1 MIKIL
6 HFADLHLGV
15 ENYGR
20 LDPQTGLS
28 TRLADFLRCFDFLV
42 DHAAH
47 HDIDLVLFAGDAF
60 KTRDPSPTYQRE
72 FARRIRR
79 LAHDLHIPTFL
90 LVGNHD
96 LPNAADRAH
105 AIEIFDTLAVANVWV
120 ARRPAI
126 HRIPTR
132 HGVVQIVA
140 LPWVTRSALLTRDDA
155 KNLSLQELH
164 EAMLDRLTRLFF
176 GGDGRGGLLA
186 DLDPALPTVLVAHG
200 AVQGAA
206 YGSERSIMLGHE
218 LVLPLSLM
226 THPAFDYV
234 ALGHIHKHQVLH
246 DAPPVVYCGSLE
258 RIDFGEAREHK
269 GFVEVELEKGRAVW
283 RHVATPARPF
293 ISITVDAEG
302 DDPTQRVL
310 SAIAAHDIADAVVRL
325 TIRTTVEANPL
336 LDIAEIRRAL
346 APAAYVAAIA
356 REVDR
361 PARLRLGSQESI
373 EELTVIQVLERYL
386 IARQAPAERRAL
398 LLRYA
403 EGLLAEDDEP

>member
-1 MIKIL
+1 MIKLL

-20 LDPQTGLS
+20 LDPRTGLS

-42 DHAAH
+42 DHAERQ
-47 HDIDLVLFAGDAF
+47 DVDLVLFAGDAF

-79 LAHDLHIPTFL
+79 LAHELRIPTFL

-126 HRIPTR
+126 HRIETR
-132 HGVVQIVA
+132 RGAVQIVA
-140 LPWVTRSALLTRDDA
+140 LPWITRSALLTRDDA

-164 EAMLDRLTRLFF
+164 EAMIERLNRLFF
-176 GGDGRGGLLA
+176 GEDGRGGLLA
-186 DLDPALPTVLVAHG
+186 DLDPTLPTVLVAHS

-218 LVLPLSLM
+218 LTLPLSLV

-234 ALGHIHKHQVLH
+234 ALGHIHKHQALN

-258 RIDFGEAREHK
+258 RIDFGEARERK

-283 RHVATPARPF
+283 RHVSTPARPF

-302 DDPTQRVL
+302 DAPTERVL
-310 SAIAAHDIADAVVRL
+310 SAIAAHDIADAIVRL
-325 TIRTTVEANPL
+325 TIRTTMEANPL

-373 EELTVIQVLERYL
+373 EELTAIQVLERYL

-403 EGLLAEDDEP
+403 ERLLAEDDEP